1 LVSAGNG
8 ASLKRN
14 VLFVVF
20 FTFCFGFNDNNDLGQ
35 STLVNNLGQQ
45 PWSTT
50 LVNNLGQ
57 QPWSTTLVNNLG
69 QQPWSTRITFNKHT
83 FSKTFRADEAF
94 VSKGVFWFLV
104 RHHNL
109 TNKTLAWVRIGHLSV
124 VRLVSVGVGMLR
136 IKFCPH
142 SISRG
147 FCLSVSQEH
156 HPGCRGGGMGEG

>member
-35 STLVNNLGQQ
+35 ST
-45 PWSTT
+45 S
-50 LVNNLGQ
+50 
-57 QPWSTTLVNNLG
+57 VNNLG

-124 VRLVSVGVGMLR
+124 ARLVSVGVGMLR